1 MIISIVFAVLSALC
15 LMYYFVMISYAGIGT
30 SFAPAWLVA
39 FVFFA
44 LIAVLGFL
52 DYRKIMVIAP
62 IVKKVTGIF
71 IAVCIVVFL
80 VLEGMVISGMVSK
93 PDKELDY
100 IIVMGAKVKGTVPS
114 KSLYKRIEKAAEYL
128 KNNPNTIAIA
138 SGGMGP
144 GEEIS
149 EAQCIRDYLINMGVE
164 EDRIIMED
172 QSTSTEENIEFSMKI
187 IKQFSQENA
196 NVGIVTNN
204 FHVFRTL
211 QVGNAKGYELYGLSA
226 ESDNIL
232 LLNYMVREAFALVQY
247 KLLGLI

>member
-1 MIISIVFAVLSALC
+1 
-15 LMYYFVMISYAGIGT
+15 
-30 SFAPAWLVA
+30 
-39 FVFFA
+39 
-44 LIAVLGFL
+44 
-52 DYRKIMVIAP
+52 
-62 IVKKVTGIF
+62 
-71 IAVCIVVFL
+71 
-80 VLEGMVISGMVSK
+80 
-93 PDKELDY
+93 
-100 IIVMGAKVKGTVPS
+100 
-114 KSLYKRIEKAAEYL
+114 
-128 KNNPNTIAIA
+128 
-138 SGGMGP
+138 MGP

-196 NVGIVTNN
+196 NVGVVTNN